1 MVFYEVCY
9 RYNQTI
15 IVLNIA
21 CIITSHLHK
30 ICLVLQNKN
39 IIINAYE
46 KRERSRFSRLAWARV
61 RLPYNNIVVIMNGFI
76 FVKYYHVMN
85 FRTVQNIILK
95 KSLAVNV
102 NVDIIIHIMIKYYN
116 VLENLWQSS
125 FSSVYKN

>member
-46 KRERSRFSRLAWARV
+46 KRERSRFSRLTWTRV

-76 FVKYYHVMN
+76 FV
-85 FRTVQNIILK
+85 
-95 KSLAVNV
+95 
-102 NVDIIIHIMIKYYN
+102 
-116 VLENLWQSS
+116 
-125 FSSVYKN
+125 